1 MCPRKTILT
10 IFCAAN
16 LPIGA
21 LQAAE
26 TIDYTKQLAAPND
39 GQFRPSPMPGL
50 EEAYL
55 APLFAS
61 SHAANLLLLK
71 SGDLLCVWFSGTWEG
86 QSDVGIVMSRLPKGS
101 KQWSKA
107 QLVDHHIGESY
118 QNPVLFQAPSG
129 TVWLIHTTQAAG
141 EGQANAKVLVAKS
154 DDNGNHWTAP
164 SVLFDQAG
172 AFVRQRLLVMPNQD
186 WMLPMYFTPSKG
198 ITTGAESNY
207 SVVKISSDR
216 GVQWKTCAVPKSEG
230 MVQPDVVALAD
241 GSYVMFFRSR
251 FADYIYKSASKD
263 GCTWTEPQKTP
274 LPNNNSSIQVGQLT
288 NGNMVIAFNNV
299 GSVVTRGK
307 PQAGPRKPL
316 TVALSE
322 DGGNT
327 WPWVR
332 DLETGKL
339 REGEM
344 GTESVKRNEPG
355 REEYSYPS
363 IIEGSDH
370 KIYVAYTYRRFTVK
384 AVRFDEKW
392 IKGGTTEG
400 TFRGGSKE

>member
-1 MCPRKTILT
+1 MNPRKMILS
-10 IFCAAN
+10 IFCAAIG
-16 LPIGA
+16 PIA

-39 GQFRPSPMPGL
+39 GQFRASPMPGM

-61 SHAANLLLLK
+61 AHAANLLLLK

-86 QSDVGIVMSRLPKGS
+86 QSDVGIVMSRLPKGA

-107 QLVDHHIGESY
+107 QLIDHHVGESY
-118 QNPVLFQAPSG
+118 QNPVLFQAPNG

-164 SVLFDQAG
+164 NVLFDQAG

-207 SVVKISSDR
+207 SVVKISSDK
-216 GVQWKTCAVPKSEG
+216 GAQWKTCTVPKSEG
-230 MVQPDVVALAD
+230 MVQPDVIPLTD

-274 LPNNNSSIQVGQLT
+274 LPNNNSSIQVAKLT
-288 NGNMVIAFNNV
+288 NGHLVIAFNNV

-316 TVALSE
+316 TVAISE

-339 REGEM
+339 RDGEM
-344 GTESVKRNEPG
+344 AVESVKKNEPG

-392 IKGGTTEG
+392 IKEGTTEG
-400 TFRGGSKE
+400 TFRGGSK